1 MSTSRPSLT
10 LASAALLTA
19 TLAAQGES
27 DLRTV
32 AEKSDWQATSTHAE
46 VMQLCSDLA
55 ASSPLI
61 HMETVGETFE
71 KKALPILVI
80 ADPPVSSPAEVGD
93 RLVAFAWAGIH
104 SGEVCGKPAT
114 LMLARE
120 MASTEN
126 HPLLE
131 NLVVV
136 FLPLLNAD
144 GNDRMDPSNRR
155 GQVGPVQGMGTRPN
169 AQGLNINRD
178 WTKLDTSE
186 AVAVINVLNSWDPV
200 IAMDLHTTN
209 GTRHRYT
216 LTYDGQRH
224 PACDDDLRKLTRYD
238 LLPSV
243 TWSMERATGYRTTVY
258 GNLNR
263 DRTRWTIDAALPRY
277 STHYVGMRHHIS
289 ILSEAYSYAE
299 YKDRVM
305 ATLAF
310 VRHSFQWVS
319 DHAEQ
324 VRSTIQAAK
333 DRTVALGNDPQGEDM
348 LPLRRQPKYS
358 EATINILAY
367 DGDVEKDYQC
377 FYNDLSEA
385 THSVPRPWAYLLPAR
400 YAKAVKN
407 LQQHGID
414 LQVLTVDSPVEV
426 EVYKIDSMAAP
437 QSGRRGG
444 ARRGAGRAGRR
455 GRGRGAASSPR
466 SYEGHQ
472 LNRITASKRLE
483 SMTVPAG
490 TIVVRTAQ
498 SLGTL
503 AAFLLEPECEDGLA
517 TWNFFDE
524 GLADGSD
531 FPVLR
536 LPGKVSLQTSELR

>member
-1 MSTSRPSLT
+1 MRTPSPSLSFASCVL
-10 LASAALLTA
+10 LASLLTA
-19 TLAAQGES
+19 QDQP

-32 AEKSDWQATSTHAE
+32 AEKSDWQATATHAE
-46 VMQLCSDLA
+46 VMQLCADLA
-55 ASSPLI
+55 ESSPRI
-61 HMETVGETFE
+61 HMEIVGETFE
-71 KKALPILVI
+71 KKPLPILVI
-80 ADPPVSSPAEVGD
+80 ADPPVASPAEVGD

-120 MASTEN
+120 MAASQS

-131 NLVVV
+131 KLVVV

-144 GNDRMDPSNRR
+144 GNDRMDPNNRR
-155 GQVGPVQGMGTRPN
+155 GQVGPVQGMGTRAN

-186 AVAVINVLNSWDPV
+186 AVAVVNVLNTWDPV

-224 PACDDDLRKLTRYD
+224 PACDDGLRRLTRYD

-243 TWSMERATGYRTTVY
+243 TWSIERATGYRTTVY

-263 DRTRWTIDAALPRY
+263 DRTRWTIDDALPRY

-299 YKDRVM
+299 YEDRVM

-333 DRTVALGNDPQGEDM
+333 DRTVALGQDPQADDM
-348 LPLRRQPKYS
+348 LPLRRQRKYS
-358 EATINILAY
+358 DAKINILA
-367 DGDVEKDYQC
+367 
-377 FYNDLSEA
+377 
-385 THSVPRPWAYLLPAR
+385 
-400 YAKAVKN
+400 
-407 LQQHGID
+407 
-414 LQVLTVDSPVEV
+414 
-426 EVYKIDSMAAP
+426 
-437 QSGRRGG
+437 
-444 ARRGAGRAGRR
+444 
-455 GRGRGAASSPR
+455 
-466 SYEGHQ
+466 
-472 LNRITASKRLE
+472 
-483 SMTVPAG
+483 
-490 TIVVRTAQ
+490 
-498 SLGTL
+498 
-503 AAFLLEPECEDGLA
+503 
-517 TWNFFDE
+517 
-524 GLADGSD
+524 
-531 FPVLR
+531 
-536 LPGKVSLQTSELR
+536 